1 MTGVLLLIVLA
12 ITGGVIAYLG
22 DKLGSKIG
30 KKRLR
35 LFGLRPHDTS
45 VLMTIVSGV
54 VVATLTMGVLMAT
67 SKEVRTA
74 LFGMKQIQQE
84 IRNLTESRKKA
95 DQELSAQNAKIES
108 LHSQIQEAEQQN
120 KEAQAQKAA
129 AEAQMRAA
137 QAQMQ
142 QAQSDLSALQ
152 ARYDEANTRL
162 AEAEAAVR
170 QAENSK
176 AALEKDV
183 KSLEDTAKK
192 LRENVV
198 AIREGNVAF
207 RSGEI
212 LYAGVLQGGLDKTAT
227 QKEMQTFLA
236 RANAQVAGRMN
247 IDPKV
252 PVIWLS
258 RAAVEEAAAN
268 LSKTKGA
275 QYVRLTAAGNIL
287 SGEVVVSRLEM
298 IQDRVVYQ
306 DGTTILDQAIS
317 VNPDSGES
325 DLALM
330 AFLRDVNRRAQADGV
345 VPNPI
350 TGDVGAITS
359 SELSEASEKIRHLGG
374 KVRITAKARG
384 NITVAG
390 PVLLNLTVET
400 LDDRMLTSRRNGYEH
415 R

>member
-54 VVATLTMGVLMAT
+54 LVATLTMGVLMAT

-84 IRNLTESRKKA
+84 IRSLTESRKKA

-108 LHSQIQEAEQQN
+108 LHSQIKEAEQQN

-137 QAQMQ
+137 QTQMQ

-170 QAENSK
+170 QAENFK

-317 VNPDSGES
+317 VNPNSGES

-330 AFLRDVNRRAQADGV
+330 AFLRDVNRRSQADGV

-390 PVLLNLTVET
+390 PVLLDLTVET

-415 R
+415 G

>member
-192 LRENVV
+192 LQENVV

>member
-120 KEAQAQKAA
+120 KEAQAQKAD

>member
-317 VNPDSGES
+317 VNSDSGES

>member
-120 KEAQAQKAA
+120 KE
-129 AEAQMRAA
+129 A

>member
-1 MTGVLLLIVLA
+1 MTGVLLLIILA

>member
-54 VVATLTMGVLMAT
+54 LVATLTMGVLMAT

-84 IRNLTESRKKA
+84 IRSLTESRKKA

-108 LHSQIQEAEQQN
+108 LHSQIKEAEQQN

-137 QAQMQ
+137 QTQMQ

-317 VNPDSGES
+317 VNPNSGES

-330 AFLRDVNRRAQADGV
+330 AFLRDVNRRSQADGV

-390 PVLLNLTVET
+390 PVLLDLTVET

-415 R
+415 G

>member
-54 VVATLTMGVLMAT
+54 LVATLTIGVLMAT

-212 LYAGVLQGGLDKTAT
+212 LYAGVLQGSLDKTAT

>member
-54 VVATLTMGVLMAT
+54 LVATLTMGVLMAT

-84 IRNLTESRKKA
+84 IRSLTESRKKA

-108 LHSQIQEAEQQN
+108 LHSQIKEAEQQN

-137 QAQMQ
+137 QTQMQ

-198 AIREGNVAF
+198 TIREGNVAF

-317 VNPDSGES
+317 VNPNSGES

-330 AFLRDVNRRAQADGV
+330 AFLRDVNRRSQADGV

-390 PVLLNLTVET
+390 PVLLDLTVET

-415 R
+415 G